1 MGKPEAIILKK
12 RMPTTNN
19 VKLILNQ
26 TIITKILTNK
36 ILMPHKTATTNQTAI
51 TNQTHNNKNQIL
63 TNQYTTIT
71 NKIIEQTQ
79 MLHQTTITNKTQILF
94 IQEITLTNKLTIN
107 KETIPNIIPTIN
119 PKEILRP
126 TITINKNQIITKNN
140 QIITDNKAIM
150 EVKIIHQKTHIR
162 QQCKLNFRN
171 EKKKLSLLKTH
182 T

>member
-12 RMPTTNN
+12 RIPSTNN

-26 TIITKILTNK
+26 T
-36 ILMPHKTATTNQTAI
+36 AT

-71 NKIIEQTQ
+71 NKIIKQTQ
-79 MLHQTTITNKTQILF
+79 MLHQTTIITNKTQILF
-94 IQEITLTNKLTIN
+94 LQEITLTNKLTIN

-119 PKEILRP
+119 PKEILKP

-150 EVKIIHQKTHIR
+150 EVKIIHQKTHI

-171 EKKKLSLLKTH
+171 KKKKLSLLKT
-182 T
+182 

>member
-12 RMPTTNN
+12 RIPSTNN
-19 VKLILNQ
+19 VKLIL
-26 TIITKILTNK
+26 
-36 ILMPHKTATTNQTAI
+36 
-51 TNQTHNNKNQIL
+51 NQTHNNKNQIL

-71 NKIIEQTQ
+71 NKIMKQTQ
-79 MLHQTTITNKTQILF
+79 MLHQITI
-94 IQEITLTNKLTIN
+94 TNKLTIN
-107 KETIPNIIPTIN
+107 KETISNIIPTIN
-119 PKEILRP
+119 PKEILKP

-171 EKKKLSLLKTH
+171 VKKKLSLLKTH

>member
-1 MGKPEAIILKK
+1 
-12 RMPTTNN
+12 
-19 VKLILNQ
+19 
-26 TIITKILTNK
+26 
-36 ILMPHKTATTNQTAI
+36 MPHKTATTNQTA
-51 TNQTHNNKNQIL
+51 TTRQTHNNKNQIL

-94 IQEITLTNKLTIN
+94 LQEMTLTNILTIN

-119 PKEILRP
+119 PKEILKP
-126 TITINKNQIITKNN
+126 TITTKNN

-162 QQCKLNFRN
+162 QQCKL
-171 EKKKLSLLKTH
+171 
-182 T
+182 